1 MKKNLEKSP
10 VSFLAS
16 RFISKWN
23 I

>member
-10 VSFLAS
+10 VSFLGS